1 MGRTDV
7 ASSADLI
14 ARRLAAAG
22 CRYAFGIPGGE
33 VLAIM
38 DALERAGI
46 RVVLAK
52 HENCAGFMGEG
63 VHHRDLAPAI
73 LVATIGPGIA
83 NAVNVIANCF
93 QDRVPMVALA
103 PRARPCHEIRAA
115 ADAGGNAAQ
124 NNAAETPWDLFSLSL
139 SLAELGVAI
148 ADGNVLN
155 ILLAGAAVVR
165 RERGR
170 DPRRRRRRRQRRTKQ
185 RRRNPLGSL
194 QPFALPCRAWRRDRG
209 R

>member
-1 MGRTDV
+1 M

-52 HENCAGFMGEG
+52 HENCAGFMSEG

-93 QDRVPMVALA
+93 QDRVPMVALTGCVSPVRDSSSFLPPDA
-103 PRARPCHEIRAA
+103 PPRGSGLGSASDRVPSTG
-115 ADAGGNAAQ
+115 AG
-124 NNAAETPWDLFSLSL
+124 
-139 SLAELGVAI
+139 
-148 ADGNVLN
+148 
-155 ILLAGAAVVR
+155 
-165 RERGR
+165 
-170 DPRRRRRRRQRRTKQ
+170 PRRAFRQ
-185 RRRNPLGSL
+185 S
-194 QPFALPCRAWRRDRG
+194 RAP
-209 R
+209 

>member
-1 MGRTDV
+1 M

-93 QDRVPMVALA
+93 QDRVPMVALTGCVSPSPA
-103 PRARPCHEIRAA
+103 K
-115 ADAGGNAAQ
+115 
-124 NNAAETPWDLFSLSL
+124 
-139 SLAELGVAI
+139 
-148 ADGNVLN
+148 
-155 ILLAGAAVVR
+155 
-165 RERGR
+165 
-170 DPRRRRRRRQRRTKQ
+170 RRRRASRFRRSPWRLRRH
-185 RRRNPLGSL
+185 GSGG
-194 QPFALPCRAWRRDRG
+194 ASG
-209 R
+209 

>member
-1 MGRTDV
+1 M

-22 CRYAFGIPGGE
+22 CRHAFGIPGGE

-93 QDRVPMVALA
+93 QDRVPMVALTGCVSPVRDSSSFLPPDAPA
-103 PRARPCHEIRAA
+103 PRLWLRVSFGPRPVDGGGSQASVPAKPRSLRGPPPRESARPGPPAR
-115 ADAGGNAAQ
+115 
-124 NNAAETPWDLFSLSL
+124 P
-139 SLAELGVAI
+139 
-148 ADGNVLN
+148 
-155 ILLAGAAVVR
+155 
-165 RERGR
+165 
-170 DPRRRRRRRQRRTKQ
+170 
-185 RRRNPLGSL
+185 
-194 QPFALPCRAWRRDRG
+194 
-209 R
+209 